1 MCNAESEERR
11 SSGRDVRVQ
20 VHGAIVVF
28 SINRRHISGT
38 MRVGVMAR
46 PMYMDC
52 PSAMMVGGVVIGVR
66 VDEWRG
72 QGGSV
77 DSQRQRDGD
86 YLPDHC
92 HILGEHGHGVKGS
105 ACGTIAAVSGCYS
118 GRSPHAKE
126 SIVHAN
132 KTSDLSASRSRRRG
146 RTTFMLTVRQ
156 GSWNARVVSL
166 SRRSPVVLRGHQA
179 RRHDRPAFE

>member
-1 MCNAESEERR
+1 VDDLHTPVRTRFSRNGQLPSAMCNAESEERR

-52 PSAMMVGGVVIGVR
+52 PSAMMVGGVVIGVC

-77 DSQRQRDGD
+77 NSQRQRDGD
-86 YLPDHC
+86 YLPDHG
-92 HILGEHGHGVKGS
+92 HIVGEHGHGVKGS
-105 ACGTIAAVSGCYS
+105 ACETIAAVNNCYS
-118 GRSPHAKE
+118 GRSP
-126 SIVHAN
+126 
-132 KTSDLSASRSRRRG
+132 RG
-146 RTTFMLTVRQ
+146 RRASSMQIT
-156 GSWNARVVSL
+156 
-166 SRRSPVVLRGHQA
+166 
-179 RRHDRPAFE
+179 